1 MKMNIIICL
10 NLLCSLCPLAFGAP
24 EAIAD
29 PDIIIK
35 VEQIVGSSD
44 LMKDNGGGLSDDGA
58 AGEESADD
66 GPAVTEQPAEQG
78 YTTEEP
84 LIECPATWEGTGR
97 GCYKFLTEDWVHR
110 TEAEAACNAHDGA
123 KLAVLDTE
131 DKRAAMAEYFVGKGG
146 GFVSTDPDGYW
157 FFVGARTVGDKH
169 LWDGTT
175 VEVEGWSVKL
185 NQPNTNWGE
194 CVVAGGGSVSGPG
207 QNDIFELASCDIDYL
222 PLCELDYR
230 R

>member
-1 MKMNIIICL
+1 MYVIICL

-58 AGEESADD
+58 AGEESADE
-66 GPAVTEQPAEQG
+66 GPAVTEAPTEQG
-78 YTTEEP
+78 YTTEAP
-84 LIECPATWEGTGR
+84 LIECPATWEGTGQ
-97 GCYKFLTEDWVHR
+97 GCYKFLTGAEDWLPR
-110 TEAEAACNAHDGA
+110 TEAEAACDALDGA

-131 DKRAAMAEYFVGKGG
+131 EKRAAMAEYFVAKGG
-146 GFVSTDPDGYW
+146 SFVSTDADGYW
-157 FFVGARTVGDKH
+157 FFVGARTIGDKH

-175 VEVEGWSVKL
+175 VEVEGWSVK
-185 NQPNTNWGE
+185 NDQPFTEDGE
-194 CVVAGGGSVSGPG
+194 CVSASGASVSGVG
-207 QNDIFELASCDIDYL
+207 LNDIFELAPCDIGYL
-222 PLCELDYR
+222 PLCELNNSA
-230 R
+230 